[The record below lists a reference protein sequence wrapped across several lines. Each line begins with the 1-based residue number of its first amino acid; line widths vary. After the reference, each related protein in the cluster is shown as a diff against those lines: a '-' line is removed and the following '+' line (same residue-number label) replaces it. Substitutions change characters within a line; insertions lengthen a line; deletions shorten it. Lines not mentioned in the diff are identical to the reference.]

1 MNFTKLGSIHRV
13 SRITGPQYNLLGV
26 EFVKDQAIAQPT
38 IEALPQGDE
47 PRYGPLDP
55 AKILQAV
62 LDGIQEANTQFNT
75 NYRVARV
82 QYGESDTPP
91 EIVYQYMAT
100 KLIEHLI
107 GQESG

>member
-1 MNFTKLGSIHRV
+1 MNFTKQGNIHRV
-13 SRITGPQYNLLGV
+13 SRITGPRYNLLGV
-26 EFVKDQAIAQPT
+26 EFAKDHAVTQPT
-38 IEALPQGDE
+38 IEALPQADE
-47 PRYGPLDP
+47 PRHGQLDP

-62 LDGIQEANTQFNT
+62 LDGIHEGNTRFNT

-100 KLIEHLI
+100 KLIEHLMS
-107 GQESG
+107 QQSE